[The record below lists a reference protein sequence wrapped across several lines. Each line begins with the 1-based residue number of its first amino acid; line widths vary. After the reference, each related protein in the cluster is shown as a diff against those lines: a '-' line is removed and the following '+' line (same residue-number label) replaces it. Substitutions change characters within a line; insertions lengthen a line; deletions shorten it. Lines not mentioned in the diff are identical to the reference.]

1 MKSFSRSK
9 QRPSL
14 RRLLLSWLLPAMALL
29 IAAGA
34 GTAYTTALRH
44 ASRAYDRAL
53 FDTVLALNEQIHII
67 DGKLNVNLPVPAQQ
81 ILTTDKY
88 DLVYYEV
95 LGPDG
100 SFIAGNRKLPAP
112 PAQQIPD
119 EGRVYYDG
127 WYEGKAVRI
136 VALFAEH
143 GGHKVQILA
152 AETLAKRNS
161 LVREILLGMLLPELI
176 LMLATAGLVWLGIRH
191 GLTPLD
197 ALRGELANRSHLDLR
212 PVDANNVPEEIRPLA
227 DEINRLLARL
237 EQSLTAQRH
246 FVSDAAHQLRTPVA
260 ALQAQAELAM
270 RDLNSGSSNIDDAR
284 QTLTAILRASGRL
297 AHLAHQLLAL
307 ARAEPGGTSA
317 QQRLDL
323 ADTIHA
329 CAEIWLPD
337 ALRHSIDLGFS
348 LAPAPVLGSA
358 LHLQEMVSNLID
370 NAIRYSPSPGTIT
383 VHCGSDID
391 TGKAWLQV
399 EDSGPGIPINDRQRV
414 FERFHRLADTPG
426 DGCGLGL
433 AIVRE
438 IARQHGGHV
447 EIMTSTALGG
457 TLVEIRLPLAS

>member
-1 MKSFSRSK
+1 M
-9 QRPSL
+9 
-14 RRLLLSWLLPAMALL
+14 LLSWLLPAMALL

-34 GTAYTTALRH
+34 GTAYTTALGH

-53 FDTVLALNEQIHII
+53 FDTALALNEQV
-67 DGKLNVNLPVPAQQ
+67 KLVNGRLSVNLPDPAQQ

-88 DLVYYEV
+88 DQIYFEV
-95 LGPDG
+95 TGPG
-100 SFIAGNRKLPAP
+100 GEFIAGNRSLPLP
-112 PAQQIPD
+112 PSRLTSE
-119 EGRVYYDG
+119 EGRLYYDG
-127 WYEGKAVRI
+127 WYQGKAVRI

-143 GGHKVQILA
+143 GGQAVQILA

-161 LVREILLGMLLPELI
+161 LVQEILLGMLLPELI

-197 ALRGELANRSHLDLR
+197 SLRAQLANRSYLDLR
-212 PVDANNVPEEIRPLA
+212 QVDAFDVPEEIQPLA

-237 EQSLTAQRH
+237 EQSLIAQRH

-270 RDLNSGSSNIDDAR
+270 RTLNSGVTNSDDTR
-284 QTLTAILRASGRL
+284 QALTSILTAAGRL

-307 ARAEPGGTSA
+307 ARAEPGGPSA

-337 ALRHSIDLGFS
+337 ALRRGIDLGFE
-348 LAPAPVLGSA
+348 LQPAPVLGSA

-370 NAIRYSPSPGTIT
+370 NAIRYTPAPGTIT
-383 VHCGSDID
+383 VHCGTSADGNS
-391 TGKAWLQV
+391 TWLQV
-399 EDSGPGIPINDRQRV
+399 EDSGPGIPADERDMV
-414 FERFHRLADTPG
+414 FERFHRVPETPG

-438 IARQHGGHV
+438 IARQHGGTV
-447 EIMTSTALGG
+447 TISDSTQLGG
-457 TLVEIRLPLAS
+457 AVVEVRLPRAQ

>member
-1 MKSFSRSK
+1 MSSLQK
-9 QRPSL
+9 RPSL

-34 GTAYTTALRH
+34 GTAYTTALGH

-53 FDTVLALNEQIHII
+53 FDTVLALNEQVKLV
-67 DGKLNVNLPVPAQQ
+67 DGKLNVNLPTPAQQ

-88 DLVYYEV
+88 DQIYYEV
-95 LGPDG
+95 LGPGGD
-100 SFIAGNRKLPAP
+100 FLAGNPNLPLP
-112 PAQQIPD
+112 PSPQSSD
-119 EGRVYYDG
+119 DGRLYYDG
-127 WYEGKAVRI
+127 IYEGKAVRV
-136 VALFAEH
+136 VALFTEH
-143 GGHKVQILA
+143 KGRKVQILA

-191 GLTPLD
+191 GLRPLD
-197 ALRGELANRSHLDLR
+197 SLRGELANRSYLDLR
-212 PVDANNVPEEIRPLA
+212 QVDAVNVPDEIRPLA

-270 RDLNSGSSNIDDAR
+270 RALSSGTTDIDDAR
-284 QTLTAILRASGRL
+284 QTLSSILAASGRL

-307 ARAEPGGTSA
+307 ARAEPGGPSA

-337 ALRHSIDLGFS
+337 ALRQGIDLGFE

-370 NAIRYSPSPGTIT
+370 NAIRYTPSPGTIT
-383 VHCGSDID
+383 VHCGSDSAR
-391 TGKAWLQV
+391 GYAWLQV
-399 EDSGPGIPINDRQRV
+399 EDSGPGIPPDDRQRV
-414 FERFHRLADTPG
+414 FERFHRLSETPG

-438 IARQHGGHV
+438 IARQHGGTV
-447 EIMTSTALGG
+447 SIRASDSLGG
-457 TLVEIRLPLAS
+457 ALVEVLLPLAQ

>member
-1 MKSFSRSK
+1 MKKIK

-34 GTAYTTALRH
+34 ATAYTTALRH

-53 FDTVLALNEQIHII
+53 FDTVLALNEQVKFSNGHFT
-67 DGKLNVNLPVPAQQ
+67 VNLPEPAQQ

-88 DLVYYEV
+88 DQVYYEV

-100 SFIAGNRKLPAP
+100 EFIAGNRNLPLP
-112 PAQQIPD
+112 PSRLGSD
-119 EGRVYYDG
+119 EGKLYYDG
-127 WYEGKAVRI
+127 HYDGKQVRI
-136 VALFAEH
+136 VALFTEQA
-143 GGHKVQILA
+143 GRPVQILA

-197 ALRGELANRSHLDLR
+197 SLRGELANRSHLDLR
-212 PVDANNVPEEIRPLA
+212 PVNANNVPEEIRPLA

-246 FVSDAAHQLRTPVA
+246 FVSDAAHQLRTPLA

-270 RDLNSGSSNIDDAR
+270 RALSSGSADIDDAR
-284 QTLTAILRASGRL
+284 QTLGAILTASGRL
-297 AHLAHQLLAL
+297 THLAHQLLAL
-307 ARAEPGGTSA
+307 ARAEPGGPSA
-317 QQRLDL
+317 LQRLDL
-323 ADTIHA
+323 AETIHA

-337 ALRHSIDLGFS
+337 ALRHGIDLGFE
-348 LAPAPVLGSA
+348 LQPAPVLGSA

-370 NAIRYSPSPGTIT
+370 NAIRYTPAPGTIT
-383 VHCGSDID
+383 VHCGSDAASNS
-391 TGKAWLQV
+391 AWLQV
-399 EDSGPGIPINDRQRV
+399 EDSGPGIPPEDRQRV
-414 FERFHRLADTPG
+414 FERFHRLADSPG

-438 IARQHGGHV
+438 IARQHGGSV
-447 EIMTSTALGG
+447 EIREASGLGG
-457 TLVEIRLPLAS
+457 TLVEVRLPLAS